1 MSGFGGHGG
10 ARGGRGE
17 GRGGGRGAGRSSR
30 LNGASPYGAPNLPL
44 HKFAGRRVYVNNLS
58 WNTSWHGLKDHF
70 KGAGTVIR
78 ADVMEDHETGRS
90 KGCGLVEFATKED
103 AARAISMYNDTELD
117 DRQIQV
123 REDRETSGLDDPE
136 VTNRRMY
143 IQNISWNV
151 NWRILKTHF
160 SQAGTVLR
168 ADVLEDSK
176 TGRSKGCG
184 VVEMS
189 TREEAEAAT
198 SMLNG
203 SELDGRKI
211 YIREDREIPGNES
224 SRFILSR
231 LDEGATDSALRNN
244 RPAKSNGVIGDA
256 RPAVT
261 TESSRVYVGNLS
273 YEVTDEELEECM
285 KTAGPVLSST
295 VATGDNGR
303 SKGYGL
309 VEFQNALAAQQAI
322 LILNNYELRGR
333 QIFIREDREV

>member
-1 MSGFGGHGG
+1 MSGFDGRGRS
-10 ARGGRGE
+10 RGGRGE
-17 GRGGGRGAGRSSR
+17 GRGRGYGGRSSR
-30 LNGASPYGAPNLPL
+30 LNGSSPYGAPNLPL

-70 KGAGTVIR
+70 KGAGNVIR

-90 KGCGLVEFATKED
+90 KGCGLVEFATKEE
-103 AARAISMYNDTELD
+103 AARAIDMFNDTELD

-123 REDRETSGLDDPE
+123 REDRETTGLDEPE
-136 VTNRRMY
+136 VTGRRMY
-143 IQNISWNV
+143 VQNLSWNV

-168 ADVLEDSK
+168 ADVLEDTK

-189 TREEAEAAT
+189 SREEAEAAT
-198 SMLNG
+198 AMLNA

-211 YIREDREIPGNES
+211 YIREDRDAPGNET

-231 LDEGATDSALRNN
+231 LDDAPDSALRSS

-261 TESSRVYVGNLS
+261 TESPRVYVGNLS
-273 YEVTDEELEECM
+273 YQVSDEELEECM
-285 KTAGPVLSST
+285 KTAGPVLSSQ
-295 VATGDNGR
+295 VVMGDDGR

-322 LILNNYELRGR
+322 MILNNHELLGR
-333 QIFIREDREV
+333 QIFLREDRE